1 MDAVIRNIEKG
12 DTEPRDNVDPSNYLI
27 NNFNGIFS
35 IINWEYVINYEIYKI
50 IKSLKSKN
58 SYGYDEVPI
67 KILKF

>member
-27 NNFNGIFS
+27 NNFNSIFS